1 VSEPDNPLPES
12 LDRGRHLGLDRRGHG
27 LWWRRAGLTVVL
39 AFIVAGLLNTFGQVD
54 VTTNGAGPA
63 ATLKIRAPKR
73 VRGGLLYQA
82 RLELTAL
89 RPLTQPKIVLA
100 RGWNDG
106 LTINTLEPQPTGQA
120 ARGDRLV
127 LTFDKMQP
135 GDKTTLWVDYQVN
148 PTHLGTT
155 NQDVEVD
162 DRNVVLLR
170 VHRTLTAF
178 P

>member
-1 VSEPDNPLPES
+1 MNERNESAPEG
-12 LDRGRHLGLDRRGHG
+12 LDRGRNLDLAGRGHG
-27 LWWRRAGLTVVL
+27 PWWRRAGLAL
-39 AFIVAGLLNTFGQVD
+39 IGAFAVAALLNTFGQAD

-82 RLELTAL
+82 RFELTAL
-89 RPLTQPKIVLA
+89 QPITLPKIVLE

-106 LTINTLEPQPTGQA
+106 LTINTLEPQPVGEA

-127 LTFDKMQP
+127 FTFNKMQA
-135 GDKTTLWVDYQVN
+135 GDKTTLWIDYQVN

-170 VHRTLTAF
+170 IHRTLTTF